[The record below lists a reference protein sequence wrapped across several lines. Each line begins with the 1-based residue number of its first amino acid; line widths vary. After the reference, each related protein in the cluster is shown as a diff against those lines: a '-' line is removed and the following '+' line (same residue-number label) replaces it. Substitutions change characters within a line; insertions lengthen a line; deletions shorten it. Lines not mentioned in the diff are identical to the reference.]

1 MKFILASKSER
12 RITYLKA
19 FGFDFEIAKV
29 DLEEKIFENSPL
41 KTVVYNAYAKA
52 NKVKRLSSINE
63 VILGMDTVVSMDM
76 KIFGKPKNK
85 KENIE
90 MLKKFTNREHLV
102 ITGVVGLKNDVSFVD
117 YDVTRVRF
125 KNVEEGVLKRYV
137 ETGEGLDKAGGYA
150 IQGLG
155 AMLIDK
161 VDGSVDNVIGIP
173 LLKVMK
179 ILRTIGEV

>member
-1 MKFILASKSER
+1 
-12 RITYLKA
+12 
-19 FGFDFEIAKV
+19 
-29 DLEEKIFENSPL
+29 
-41 KTVVYNAYAKA
+41 
-52 NKVKRLSSINE
+52 
-63 VILGMDTVVSMDM
+63 
-76 KIFGKPKNK
+76 
-85 KENIE
+85 

-117 YDVTRVRF
+117 YDITRVRF
-125 KNVEEGVLKRYV
+125 KNVEEAVIKRYV
-137 ETGEGLDKAGGYA
+137 ETDEGLDKAGGYA

-173 LLKVMK
+173 LLKVIK

>member
-19 FGFDFEIAKV
+19 FGFDFEIVKV
-29 DLEEKIFENSPL
+29 DLEEKIFENAPL
-41 KTVVYNAYAKA
+41 KTVIYNAYTKA
-52 NKVKRLSSINE
+52 DEVKRLSSINE

-76 KIFGKPKNK
+76 KIFGKPKDK

-90 MLKKFTNREHLV
+90 MLKKFTKREHLV
-102 ITGVVGLKNDVSFVD
+102 ITGVVGLRNDVSFVD
-117 YDVTRVRF
+117 YDITRVRF
-125 KNVEEGVLKRYV
+125 KNVEEAVIKRYV

-161 VDGSVDNVIGIP
+161 VDGSVDNVVGIP
-173 LLKVMK
+173 LLKVIK